1 MTKII
6 NCNVNT
12 RQANW
17 RWQFYRL
24 PKIRMLRHFVYFLI
38 LKIRNLFCN
47 TANHWPEQ
55 KSEIARKKRI
65 LIIRPDH
72 IGDFLLSLPG
82 IMVLM
87 ELDRDEYSLE
97 IVINPCNK
105 SIVEQ
110 LNIFDQVFVFN
121 AIGEKGNKLL
131 PSFSEYQNLSNL
143 IGPIDYLI
151 NMLSDRYTLHLDFWL
166 IKNIASGI
174 SYLNPK
180 SQKKMSESNYQFL
193 SETAK
198 RISHIP
204 IKNQKHY
211 VEKAGELLT
220 VKFAGGLPHACN
232 VIFCPEARS
241 SKKTWPSKKIGLMV
255 DQLTQ
260 TFGHDFTVTIVGHQ
274 LPKTPF
280 KHPNLF
286 DFRGLTSIEEVFAMI
301 ATSSLFI
308 GFDSGLTHFSSMVGT
323 PSISIFNGATDPDAW
338 GSIARGNNLVILAPS
353 HDVNPSPHK
362 VIEIAKN
369 ILTKSIKHAE

>member
-12 RQANW
+12 TQANW
-17 RWQFYRL
+17 RWQLYRL
-24 PKIRMLRHFVYFLI
+24 PKIRVLRHFVYFLL

-55 KSEIARKKRI
+55 KSEVARKKRI
-65 LIIRPDH
+65 FIIRPDH

-87 ELDRDEYSLE
+87 ELDRNKYSLE
-97 IVINPCNK
+97 IMINPCNK

-110 LNIFDQVFVFN
+110 LNIFDQAFVFKT
-121 AIGEKGNKLL
+121 IGEKGNKLL

-151 NMLSDRYTLHLDFWL
+151 NMPSDRYTLQLNFWL
-166 IKNIASGI
+166 IRNIAYGI
-174 SYLNPK
+174 SYLNQK
-180 SQKKMSESNYQFL
+180 SQKRMSESNYQFL
-193 SETAK
+193 SGIAK
-198 RISHIP
+198 EIGLVSR
-204 IKNQKHY
+204 KDQQYY
-211 VEKAGELLT
+211 VEKAGALLA
-220 VKFAGGLPHACN
+220 VKFAGRCPNACN

-241 SKKTWPSKKIGLMV
+241 SKKTWPSEQIGLMV

-260 TFGHDFTVTIVGHQ
+260 SFGHDFTVTIVGHQ

-280 KHPNLF
+280 KHPNLL
-286 DFRGLTSIEEVFAMI
+286 DLRGLTSIEEVFSMI

-323 PSISIFNGATDPDAW
+323 PTISIFNCATDPAVW

-369 ILTKSIKHAE
+369 ILTKSTKHAQ

>member
-6 NCNVNT
+6 HCNVNT
-12 RQANW
+12 TQANW

-38 LKIRNLFCN
+38 LNIRNILCN
-47 TANHWPEQ
+47 TANHSPEQ
-55 KSEIARKKRI
+55 KSEIAKKRRVLI
-65 LIIRPDH
+65 LRPDH
-72 IGDFLLSLPG
+72 IGDFLLSLPSL
-82 IMVLM
+82 MVLM
-87 ELDRDEYSLE
+87 ELDRTKYSLE
-97 IVINPCNK
+97 IMINPCNRT
-105 SIVEQ
+105 IVEQ
-110 LNIFDQVFVFN
+110 LNIFDQVFVFET
-121 AIGEKGNKLL
+121 IGEKGNKLL

-143 IGPIDYLI
+143 IGHIDYMI
-151 NMLSDRYTLHLDFWL
+151 DMRADRYNLYLNFWL
-166 IKNIASGI
+166 SKNIASGVT
-174 SYLNPK
+174 YLNPK
-180 SQKKMSESNYQFL
+180 SKKKMSESYYQFL

-198 RISHIP
+198 RISHTP
-204 IKNQKHY
+204 IENQKHY
-211 VEKAGELLT
+211 VEKAGALLA
-220 VKFAGGLPHACN
+220 VKFAGGFPNACN

-241 SKKTWPSKKIGLMV
+241 SKKTWPSKQIGLMV

-280 KHPNLF
+280 KHPNLL
-286 DFRGLTSIEEVFAMI
+286 DLRGLTSIEGVFSMI

-323 PSISIFNGATDPDAW
+323 PTISIFNGATDPAEW

-353 HDVNPSPHK
+353 HDVNPNPHK

-369 ILTKSIKHAE
+369 ILTKSTKHAQ